1 MTHPSTR
8 SDDAPRPGFDP
19 ASLAP
24 AALIEF
30 AGRQRWFAGRSE
42 RIAGARIEPVG
53 LSIGGA
59 ELGELVVQVE
69 GGEPQ
74 RYFLPLKAAAEG
86 GAAHGL
92 DAGPAAGLLADA
104 ARDPAF
110 CAAVVA
116 VLADSGG
123 EADGALVARRSR
135 AAADRLRAVAEVP
148 AAEIKVLSGEQS
160 NTSVGIGRLGILK
173 FYRRL
178 RDGEQP
184 ELEVTEF
191 LTERTGFTGAPALY
205 GSLELRRP
213 DGSRAAVAALFERV
227 ANRGDAWAVVTDD
240 LVAELSGGAAPAERF
255 DAGGTLGR
263 RTGEMHAGLATRTG
277 DAAFDPEPL
286 DAASLERIV
295 DEARHEAGEALD
307 VLAREAERSPE
318 LRAEIDR
325 LLAAR
330 EAIDAWFAGFESLAG
345 GGWRTRIHGD
355 YHLGQVLVS
364 GEDAVI
370 LDFEGEPGRPLAERR
385 AKTSPLRDVAGMLRS
400 FDYAAFAARDRL
412 GADAGEVARAASDA
426 WRDSTAA
433 AFLDAW
439 EAASGVSLVDEA
451 NLRLLDLF
459 LLQKAFYEL
468 RYEAAMRPA
477 WLSIPLRGIVSLLEK
492 RQVIR

>member
-1 MTHPSTR
+1 MTSSSSSPGRTPV
-8 SDDAPRPGFDP
+8 DGFDA
-19 ASLAP
+19 ASVP
-24 AALIEF
+24 SAALIEF

-42 RIAGARIEPVG
+42 PVAGARFEPIAG
-53 LSIGGA
+53 SIGAA
-59 ELGELVVQVE
+59 ELGELVVAIE
-69 GGEPQ
+69 DGEAQ
-74 RYFLPLKAAAEG
+74 RYFLPLVAAPEGAAA
-86 GAAHGL
+86 HSL
-92 DAGPAAGLLADA
+92 DAGPAGGLLADA

-110 CAAVVA
+110 AAAVVA
-116 VLADSGG
+116 CLAKGG
-123 EADGALVARRSR
+123 EGEGALVVHRSQ
-135 AAADRLRAVAEVP
+135 AAAERLAAVAGVP
-148 AAEIKVLSGEQS
+148 ASEIKVLSGEQS

-184 ELEVTEF
+184 ELEVTAF
-191 LTERTGFTGAPALY
+191 LTEKTGFTGAPALY

-213 DGSRAAVAALFERV
+213 DGSHAAVAALFERV

-240 LVAELSGGAAPAERF
+240 LVAALSGAPAPAETF
-255 DAGGTLGR
+255 DAGRTLGR
-263 RTGEMHAGLATRTG
+263 RTGEMHAALATRTG
-277 DAAFDPEPL
+277 DPAFDPEAL
-286 DAASLERIV
+286 DAASLQKIV
-295 DEARHEAGEALD
+295 AEARHEAGEALD

-318 LRAEIDR
+318 LKGEIDR

-330 EAIDAWFAGFESLAG
+330 AEIDGWFAGFTAVPS

-370 LDFEGEPGRPLAERR
+370 LDFEGEPGRPLNERR

-412 GADAGEVARAASDA
+412 GAEAGEAAREAADA
-426 WRDSTAA
+426 WAA
-433 AFLDAW
+433 RTSADFLKAW

-451 NLRLLDLF
+451 NRRLLDLF
-459 LLQKAFYEL
+459 VLQKAFYEL

-492 RQVIR
+492 RQVVR

>member
-1 MTHPSTR
+1 MTHSSSRPDDGPS
-8 SDDAPRPGFDP
+8 AGFDP
-19 ASLAP
+19 ASLSP

-42 RIAGARIEPVG
+42 RIAGAGFEPVEAP
-53 LSIGGA
+53 IGGA
-59 ELGELVVQVE
+59 ELGELVVHVE
-69 GGEPQ
+69 GGEAQ
-74 RYFLPLKAAAEG
+74 RYFLPLCPAGEGAAAYS
-86 GAAHGL
+86 L
-92 DAGPAAGLLADA
+92 DAGPAGGLLADA

-116 VLADSGG
+116 FLVRG
-123 EADGALVARRSR
+123 EGEGGALLARRSR
-135 AAADRLRAVAEVP
+135 AAADRLAAVAAVS
-148 AAEIKVLSGEQS
+148 ASDIKVLSGEQS

-191 LTERTGFTGAPALY
+191 LTEQTAFTGAPALY
-205 GSLELRRP
+205 GSLELRRA
-213 DGSRAAVAALFERV
+213 DGSHAAVAALFERV
-227 ANRGDAWAVVTDD
+227 ANRGDAWAVVVDD
-240 LVAELSGGAAPAERF
+240 LVAELSGGAQSAERF
-255 DAGGTLGR
+255 DAGRTLGR

-277 DAAFDPEPL
+277 NAAFDPEPL
-286 DAASLERIV
+286 DAASLQRIV
-295 DEARHEAGEALD
+295 DEARFEAGAALD

-318 LRAEIDR
+318 LKGEIDR

-330 EAIDAWFAGFESLAG
+330 AAIDAWFAGFSAG
-345 GGWRTRIHGD
+345 EVGGWRTRIHGD

-370 LDFEGEPGRPLAERR
+370 LDFEGEPGRPLPERR

-412 GADAGEVARAASDA
+412 GEDGERVRDAADG
-426 WRDSTAA
+426 WRDRTSAE
-433 AFLDAW
+433 FLKAW
-439 EAASGVSLVDEA
+439 EAASGVPLTAES

-459 LLQKAFYEL
+459 VLQKAFYEL

-492 RQVIR
+492 RQVVR